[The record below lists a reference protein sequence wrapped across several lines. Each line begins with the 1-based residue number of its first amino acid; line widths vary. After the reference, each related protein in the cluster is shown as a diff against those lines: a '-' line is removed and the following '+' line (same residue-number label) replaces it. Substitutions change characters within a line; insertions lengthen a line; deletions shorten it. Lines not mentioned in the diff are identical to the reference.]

1 MNMVIK
7 PEHPST
13 QLWLL
18 VANFTLHWWDK
29 GPPSHGK
36 RSLGR
41 STPVTSWDYGANFD
55 KKASTMRDLYGF
67 KGRMRLGL
75 TGWLA
80 HPIFRHTQISFL
92 SFAISRRHQARL
104 SCLRGASKGAPRPKL
119 HKPAWGGARGDGF
132 MARMMYIYNKLYKY
146 NHGIWKSQKLGN
158 IIQSS
163 TPYKYGEIDS
173 QVENPLFAG
182 LTMGSGR
189 EGDVADWGNGE
200 GIFYIFFWQKDR
212 KVNSYFR

>member
-1 MNMVIK
+1 MNMVIE

-36 RSLGR
+36 CRLGR

-55 KKASTMRDLYGF
+55 KEASTMRDLYGF

-80 HPIFRHTQISFL
+80 HPIFRHTHISFL

-104 SCLRGASKGAPRPKL
+104 SCLQGASKGAPRPKL
-119 HKPAWGGARGDGF
+119 HKPAWGVPEV
-132 MARMMYIYNKLYKY
+132 MASWLEWCILYIYTY
-146 NHGIWKSQKLGN
+146 N
-158 IIQSS
+158 IINC
-163 TPYKYGEIDS
+163 IDI
-173 QVENPLFAG
+173 
-182 LTMGSGR
+182 TMEFEKARSW
-189 EGDVADWGNGE
+189 ET
-200 GIFYIFFWQKDR
+200 
-212 KVNSYFR
+212 

>member
-132 MARMMYIYNKLYKY
+132 MARMMYIYIINCINITMEFEKARSWETSSNHLLPISMVKLTARSK
-146 NHGIWKSQKLGN
+146 I
-158 IIQSS
+158 
-163 TPYKYGEIDS
+163 
-173 QVENPLFAG
+173 LFLRG
-182 LTMGSGR
+182 LP
-189 EGDVADWGNGE
+189 WGVDEKETSRTG
-200 GIFYIFFWQKDR
+200 GMAKGFFIFFLAER
-212 KVNSYFR
+212 